1 MEKIFTRD
9 KVIQFVSNNANL
21 KKDETTFFDVELS
34 KIETIL
40 SKIES
45 SPNKEFKFVSKNP
58 KKQYEKFFNHF
69 RLIEAAG
76 GVVLNDNKEV
86 LFIFRKGR
94 WDLPKGKI
102 DAGETRKDAAIREVM
117 EETGLKNISIGE
129 KISSTLHLY
138 QIEDEWVI
146 KKSYWY
152 WMKSNDR
159 ELIPQAEEE
168 ITEAKWIPFSQL
180 EEMQKLVY
188 FSLSGLVGKINDC
201 LLQGV
206 RSTD

>member
-21 KKDETTFFDVELS
+21 KKDETTFFDVEIS

-40 SKIES
+40 SIIES

-58 KKQYEKFFNHF
+58 EKLYEKFLKHF

-76 GVVLNDNKEV
+76 GVVLNDNNEI

-102 DAGETRKDAAIREVM
+102 DAGETHKAAAIREVM
-117 EETGLKNISIGE
+117 EETGLKNISIGK
-129 KISSTLHLY
+129 KITATFHLY
-138 QIEDEWVI
+138 QIESEWVI
-146 KKSYWY
+146 KKSHWY
-152 WMKSNDR
+152 WMKSNDK

-168 ITEAKWIPFSQL
+168 ITQAKWVPFSQL
-180 EEMQKLVY
+180 KEMQQLIY
-188 FSLSGLVGKINDC
+188 FSLSDLVGEVNDC
-201 LLQGV
+201 LLQGAKF
-206 RSTD
+206 